1 MLPEL
6 DKIRGIHP
14 SYILNREL
22 KSKGIRSSELAS
34 AIDEHKQT
42 ISAIL
47 NKKRKITPSLSIKLS
62 KKFNVAQD
70 YFMLLQAS
78 YDVNTLL
85 AKNSAKH
92 KPNLEK
98 FRRVLFWDTD
108 INQIDWEKQRRAIIK
123 RVLERG
129 NSQEIIELIK
139 FYGKQEISDEVKMIE
154 NSRFPSFKRNISDH
168 NL

>member
-14 SYILNREL
+14 GYILSREL
-22 KSKGIRSSELAS
+22 KSRGIKSSELAS
-34 AIDEHKQT
+34 NIDEHKQT

-62 KKFNVAQD
+62 AKFNVALD

-78 YDVNTLL
+78 YDVNTVA
-85 AKNSAKH
+85 AKISTLH
-92 KPNLEK
+92 KPNLDI
-98 FRRVLFWDTD
+98 FRPALFWDTD
-108 INQIDWEKQRRAIIK
+108 INQIDWEKQKRAIIK

-129 NSQEIIELIK
+129 NTQEINELIS
-139 FYGKQEISDEVKMIE
+139 FYGKQEISAELKNID
-154 NSRFPSFKRNISDH
+154 NSIFSSFNKNISDF

>member
-6 DKIRGIHP
+6 DKIRGLHP
-14 SYILNREL
+14 SYIISREL
-22 KSKGIRSSELAS
+22 KSRGIKSGELAS

-62 KKFNVAQD
+62 KKFDVAHD

-78 YDVNTLL
+78 YDVNTIL

-92 KPNLEK
+92 RPNLEE
-98 FRRVLFWDTD
+98 FRRTLFWDTD

-129 NSQEIIELIK
+129 NSQEITELIK
-139 FYGKQEISDEVKMIE
+139 FYGKQEISDEVKLIQ
-154 NSRFPSFKRNISDH
+154 NSRLSSFRKNISDY

>member
-22 KSKGIRSSELAS
+22 KSRGIRSSELAS
-34 AIDEHKQT
+34 TINEHKQT

-78 YDVNTLL
+78 YDVNTL
-85 AKNSAKH
+85 AAISSTCH
-92 KPNLEK
+92 KPNLDK
-98 FRRVLFWDTD
+98 FRRVLFWDTNID
-108 INQIDWEKQRRAIIK
+108 QIDWNKQRRAVIK

-139 FYGKQEISDEVKMIE
+139 FYGEKEIANEVKIIG
-154 NSRFPSFKRNISDH
+154 NSILPSFRKNISDY

>member
-14 SYILNREL
+14 SYILIREL
-22 KSKGIRSSELAS
+22 KRRGIKSSELAS
-34 AIDEHKQT
+34 TIDEHKQT

-62 KKFNVAQD
+62 KQFNVAQD

-78 YDVNTLL
+78 YDVNIL
-85 AKNSAKH
+85 ATESSTKH
-92 KPNLEK
+92 KPNLDK
-98 FRRVLFWDTD
+98 FRRVLFWDTN
-108 INQIDWEKQRRAIIK
+108 INQIDWEKQRRAIIQ

-129 NSQEIIELIK
+129 NSQEIIEIIE
-139 FYGKQEISDEVKMIE
+139 FYGKQAIAAEIKIIG
-154 NSRFPSFKRNISDH
+154 NSRLPSFQKNISDY

>member
-6 DKIRGIHP
+6 DKIKGIHP

-22 KSKGIRSSELAS
+22 KSRGIKSSELAS
-34 AIDEHKQT
+34 TIDEYKQT

-78 YDVNTLL
+78 YDVNTVA
-85 AKNSAKH
+85 AKISTRH
-92 KPNLEK
+92 KPNLNK
-98 FRRVLFWDTD
+98 FRPALFWDTD
-108 INQIDWEKQRRAIIK
+108 INQIDWEKQKRAIIK

-129 NSQEIIELIK
+129 NSQEITELIK
-139 FYGKQEISDEVKMIE
+139 FYGKQEISAELKVIE
-154 NSRFPSFKRNISDH
+154 NGRFSSLKKNIIDY

>member
-6 DKIRGIHP
+6 YKIKGIHP

-22 KSKGIRSSELAS
+22 KSRGIKSSELAS
-34 AIDEHKQT
+34 TIDEHKQT

-62 KKFNVAQD
+62 KKFNVSQD

-78 YDVNTLL
+78 YDVNTVA
-85 AKNSAKH
+85 AKISTIY
-92 KPNLEK
+92 KPNLNK
-98 FRRVLFWDTD
+98 FRPALFWDTD
-108 INQIDWEKQRRAIIK
+108 INQIDWEKQKRAIIK

-129 NSQEIIELIK
+129 NSQEITELIK
-139 FYGKQEISDEVKMIE
+139 FYGKQEISAELKIIE
-154 NSRFPSFKRNISDH
+154 NSRFSTLKKNISDY

>member
-14 SYILNREL
+14 GYILNREL
-22 KSKGIRSSELAS
+22 KSRGIKSSELAS
-34 AIDEHKQT
+34 NIDEHKQT

-47 NKKRKITPSLSIKLS
+47 HKKRKITPSLSIKLS

-78 YDVNTLL
+78 YEVNTLA
-85 AKNSAKH
+85 AKISTRH
-92 KPNLEK
+92 KPKLDK
-98 FRRVLFWDTD
+98 FRPALFWDTD
-108 INQIDWEKQRRAIIK
+108 INQIDWEKQKRAIIK
-123 RVLERG
+123 RILERG
-129 NSQEIIELIK
+129 NSQEITELIK
-139 FYGKQEISDEVKMIE
+139 FYGKQEISAEVKTIG
-154 NSRFPSFKRNISDH
+154 NSRFPSFKKNISDY

>member
-1 MLPEL
+1 MLPKL
-6 DKIRGIHP
+6 DKIMGIHP
-14 SYILNREL
+14 GYILNREL
-22 KSKGIRSSELAS
+22 KSRGIKSSELAS
-34 AIDEHKQT
+34 SINEHKQT

-78 YDVNTLL
+78 YDVNTF
-85 AKNSAKH
+85 ATKSSARK
-92 KPNLEK
+92 KPNLAE
-98 FRRVLFWDTD
+98 FRQVLFWDTN
-108 INQIDWEKQRRAIIK
+108 INQIDWEKQQRAIIK

-129 NSQEIIELIK
+129 NSQEITELIN
-139 FYGKQEISDEVKMIE
+139 FYGRQVISAEIKIIG
-154 NSRFPSFKRNISDH
+154 NSRLPSFKKSISDY